1 MDKDK
6 GKVGTGSSS
15 FDYLKVEIPD
25 NDNKVYD
32 EDAPVTEDKDPVEQY
47 KGDPQRQA
55 LLNASDMSSV
65 TDHMRSSNMSSGRK
79 YS

>member
-32 EDAPVTEDKDPVEQY
+32 EDAPVTEDKDPIQQY
-47 KGDPQRQA
+47 NGDP
-55 LLNASDMSSV
+55 
-65 TDHMRSSNMSSGRK
+65 
-79 YS
+79 